1 MGIEGFGFKS
11 PEKAGNTTFSVL
23 PILGALDQEIAE
35 SGHALGLAQGIGID
49 QMTDITA
56 LKIPGVAL
64 QGNLD
69 PILLLQGGE
78 KMRGEARRLVETM
91 AGRPFIFN
99 LGHGVMQPTPP
110 EHVAELV
117 KAIRS

>member
-1 MGIEGFGFKS
+1 MFPHTS
-11 PEKAGNTTFSVL
+11 RV
-23 PILGALDQEIAE
+23 
-35 SGHALGLAQGIGID
+35 
-49 QMTDITA
+49 
-56 LKIPGVAL
+56 

-78 KMRGEARRLVETM
+78 AMRAEARRLVAAMT
-91 AGRPFIFN
+91 GKPFIFN

-117 KAIRS
+117 EAIRSA